1 MRINIIGS
9 TGKMDGN
16 ATEYSLIPQSIID
29 FWRMNV
35 TDSHPFSTQ
44 SQHVQLPKSA
54 LQIEQWIS
62 RCRSHVVINLLLVY
76 AFVVTDVYT
85 HKLIKALAYFIQ
97 LVEWVRWCVCMCDSS
112 VVSNSI
118 RKEIK
123 GQFTVNWFNGAVKV
137 ITHCAL
143 RWGEGGSVSRG
154 QVVDST
160 MSLVVSLMM

>member
-1 MRINIIGS
+1 MIAPRKKKTSEATTARCGRIEFYAQSQFNHSFKLPVKDEIIFELFLRSQTFSIHGLPIPRPIGGHKKYLRRCPMRINIIGS

-62 RCRSHVVINLLLVY
+62 RCRSPNVARMLSSIYYSSTHLLSPM
-76 AFVVTDVYT
+76 FT
-85 HKLIKALAYFIQ
+85 HI
-97 LVEWVRWCVCMCDSS
+97 S
-112 VVSNSI
+112 
-118 RKEIK
+118 
-123 GQFTVNWFNGAVKV
+123 
-137 ITHCAL
+137 
-143 RWGEGGSVSRG
+143 
-154 QVVDST
+154 
-160 MSLVVSLMM
+160 